1 MMKSFYFLVISAIPV
16 AATAQNLIPNPGFEI
31 YSECP
36 QQHGQLERADGWFSP
51 TGASPDFLNA
61 CSTGNEGEVSV
72 PVNFFGY
79 QQARTGNGYASS
91 IYRSQTEN
99 YREYLSIGLNQ
110 PLISGECYLMEFYV
124 NLGGYSDYRPDKI
137 AVLFSDTALNYF
149 IISNISDI
157 TPQLLVDAANPLDT
171 ANWVKASGEYEAA
184 GGEQF
189 VTIGNFQT
197 DEGLNLFPL
206 YGNTNVDAIIHVLI
220 DDVSLTPCF
229 VTGQQTLFSC
239 GPYTTEEGIV
249 YNESTIFTT
258 VLTAANGWDSLVTNA
273 LTVYPLPDVD
283 AGSDI
288 ITIILG
294 DTVQL
299 NASGALS
306 YVWSPTEGLSC
317 SNCAS
322 PLASPQETT
331 IYTVTGTDS
340 LGCTKTDSVRVEVD
354 IICKEAFIPTI
365 FSPNGK
371 GPQANET
378 FCVFSDCVEQFKLVI
393 HNRWG
398 ERIFESED
406 IGSCWDG
413 TYKGAEV
420 PTGVYAFN
428 MYLRQIDGK
437 VLNKTGLI
445 SLYR

>member
-1 MMKSFYFLVISAIPV
+1 MMKAFYLLVISAFPV

-36 QQHGQLERADGWFSP
+36 QQYGQLERADGWFSP

-72 PVNFFGY
+72 PTNFFGY

-91 IYRSQTEN
+91 IYRSQQEN
-99 YREYLSIGLNQ
+99 YREYLSTGLNQ
-110 PLISGECYLMEFYV
+110 PLISGECYLMEFYI
-124 NLGGYSDYRPDKI
+124 NLGDYSDYRPDKI
-137 AVLFSDTALNYF
+137 AVLFTDTALNYL
-149 IISNISDI
+149 ITSNISDI
-157 TPQLLVDAANPLDT
+157 TPQLIVSIANPPDT
-171 ANWVKASGEYEAA
+171 ANWVKAVGQYEAA

-197 DEGLNLFPL
+197 DEVVNLVPL
-206 YGNTNVDAIIHVLI
+206 YGNTNEDATIHVLI

-229 VTGQQTLFSC
+229 ATGQQTLFSC
-239 GPYTTEEGIV
+239 GPYTTEEGTV

-258 VLTAANGWDSLVTNA
+258 VLTAANGWDSVITTNLIVYNPPPLEA
-273 LTVYPLPDVD
+273 LPVLAT
-283 AGSDI
+283 
-288 ITIILG
+288 ITLG

-299 NASGALS
+299 SASGGEFYS
-306 YVWSPTEGLSC
+306 WSPAESLSC
-317 SNCAS
+317 ADCAA
-322 PLASPQETT
+322 PLAFPTENT

-340 LGCTKTDSVRVEVD
+340 LGCVQSDTLRIEVD
-354 IICKEAFIPTI
+354 IICNEVFIPTI

-398 ERIFESED
+398 EQVFVTDDIFQ
-406 IGSCWDG
+406 CWDG
-413 TYKGAEV
+413 TFKGVEAAS
-420 PTGVYAFN
+420 GVYAFN
-428 MYLRQIDGK
+428 VYLKQLDGT
-437 VLNKTGLI
+437 VLNKIGNI
-445 SLYR
+445 SLIR

>member
-1 MMKSFYFLVISAIPV
+1 MKSFYFFVISAFPV
-16 AATAQNLIPNPGFEI
+16 AVTAQNLISNPGFEI
-31 YSECP
+31 YSVCP
-36 QQHGQLERADGWFSP
+36 EQYGQLERADGWFSP

-61 CSTGNEGEVSV
+61 CSTGNEGDVSV
-72 PVNFFGY
+72 PTNFFGY

-91 IYRSQTEN
+91 VYGLQQEN
-99 YREYLSIGLNQ
+99 YREYLSTGLNQ
-110 PLISGECYLMEFYV
+110 PLISGECYLMEFYI
-124 NLGGYSDYRPDKI
+124 NLGDYSDYRPDKI
-137 AVLFSDTALNYF
+137 AVLFTDTALNYF
-149 IISNISDI
+149 IASNISDI
-157 TPQLLVDAANPLDT
+157 TPQLIVATANPPDT
-171 ANWVKASGEYEAA
+171 ANWVKVFGQYEAA

-197 DEGLNLFPL
+197 DEVVNLVPL
-206 YGNTNVDAIIHVLI
+206 YGNTNEDATIHVLI

-229 VTGQQTLFSC
+229 ATGQQTLFSC
-239 GPYTTEEGIV
+239 GPYTTEEGTV

-258 VLTAANGWDSLVTNA
+258 VLTAANGWDSLVTNT

-317 SNCAS
+317 SDCAS
-322 PLASPQETT
+322 PLASPQESTL
-331 IYTVTGTDS
+331 YTVTGTDS
-340 LGCTKTDSVRVEVD
+340 LGCTKTDTVRIELD
-354 IICKEAFIPTI
+354 IICNEVFIPTI
-365 FSPNGK
+365 FTPNSK

-398 ERIFESED
+398 ECVFETED
-406 IGSCWDG
+406 ITQCWDG
-413 TYKGAEV
+413 VFKENEAA
-420 PTGVYAFN
+420 TGVYAYN
-428 MYLRQIDGK
+428 LYIRQIDGT
-437 VLNKTGLI
+437 VINKTGAITLI
-445 SLYR
+445 R